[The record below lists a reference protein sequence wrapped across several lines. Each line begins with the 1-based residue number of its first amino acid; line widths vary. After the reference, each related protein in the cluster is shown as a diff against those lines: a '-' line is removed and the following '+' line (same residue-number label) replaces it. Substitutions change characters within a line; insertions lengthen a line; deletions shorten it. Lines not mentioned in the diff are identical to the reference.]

1 MRILNATCAIF
12 TPLVVENAHIV
23 PFIAVENKGS
33 NSCKIH
39 YRGLTKFTDGQTDA
53 AAVGESRG
61 GRGSQVAAGWNSCG
75 GIGRKCAFYNGFA
88 GCVPTKF
95 RFRCAACNQAA
106 ILVRYVVFSVGVLY
120 P

>member
-1 MRILNATCAIF
+1 ML
-12 TPLVVENAHIV
+12 P
-23 PFIAVENKGS
+23 
-33 NSCKIH
+33 
-39 YRGLTKFTDGQTDA
+39 D
-53 AAVGESRG
+53 VGGAGEARG
-61 GRGSQVAAGWNSCG
+61 GLASGRPLEQLR

-88 GCVPTKF
+88 GSVPTKF

>member
-1 MRILNATCAIF
+1 M
-12 TPLVVENAHIV
+12 PVVLER
-23 PFIAVENKGS
+23 
-33 NSCKIH
+33 
-39 YRGLTKFTDGQTDA
+39 RGA
-53 AAVGESRG
+53 
-61 GRGSQVAAGWNSCG
+61 GRAQVDVCWESCG

-88 GCVPTKF
+88 GSVPTKF